1 MQRSRRYSS
10 ENRSFFLDN
19 VDQLLAN
26 LFQAMSPVF
35 RHRILQALL
44 RYKELLCE
52 AQFSYF

>member
-1 MQRSRRYSS
+1 MGRYSS